1 MFDTLKKA
9 KFKKTIISTLFEA
22 PEQYARIL
30 ADEMGLTGEERYM
43 FIAEVKQA
51 NTIQKGLVVVGA
63 TTILLTPYV
72 LARAISR

>member
-1 MFDTLKKA
+1 MFEHIRNARMRNTI
-9 KFKKTIISTLFEA
+9 FKVLFEA
-22 PEQYARIL
+22 PERYANLL

-43 FIAEVKQA
+43 FIADVKQA

-63 TTILLTPYV
+63 TTIALTPYI